1 MYVYINI
8 GNSGASGHGTCV
20 SFCSSMHS
28 SVLDSGSAWGM
39 LRLEEVRVT
48 SMKRK
53 MKDLRTTMIMTIVMM
68 MMMIMTIMIMM
79 MMMMVVVVM
88 MMMMKWGYN
97 VDASFVTNHHY
108 HFYYR
113 IQKRLYTIDV
123 ITTNEDD
130 HILIYDPSIS
140 TSCSVYKFIIWLG
153 SSVCIAPWLPLTNRE
168 YMGIW
173 IPMAPDSTLQ
183 NTGVTNN

>member
-79 MMMMVVVVM
+79 MMMVVVVVMVM

-97 VDASFVTNHHY
+97 VDASFMTNHHY

-113 IQKRLYTIDV
+113 IQKKVIYYWCNNHKWGWSHTNLWSININILFCLQIYHLAGKLSLY
-123 ITTNEDD
+123 
-130 HILIYDPSIS
+130 
-140 TSCSVYKFIIWLG
+140 
-153 SSVCIAPWLPLTNRE
+153 SSLAPL
-168 YMGIW
+168 
-173 IPMAPDSTLQ
+173 D
-183 NTGVTNN
+183 